1 MPGWSGHW
9 AGQHVDL
16 KLTAEDGYSAQRS
29 YSLSRPVD
37 GERIELTVQR
47 IADGEVSPYLIGIAA
62 GDEIELRGPIG
73 GWFVWRPDEEA
84 RVLLV
89 GGGSGIV
96 PLMAMLRQ
104 RIVPGSADFRL
115 VYSVRSP
122 ADVYYAQELG
132 RLERECGWLQ
142 VALVYTR
149 MARRR
154 PSGRPAGSARDLAP
168 TGWMPADGPR
178 VYVCGP
184 TGFVESVTTKLIE
197 QGLSAISH
205 PDRAVRAEQ
214 LIQKRGMMT
223 EPTHVDGNAAGGAFA
238 EVLGF
243 DVTTATL
250 TCGECCQVEA
260 FAESHVYHRGPGIVV
275 RCPVAETSWPGWC
288 KRPPMCG
295 STSAAPS
302 PGVSRSRRADGVP

>member
-1 MPGWSGHW
+1 VDAYVKSKLRWRVARVVDSAPETESAQTIRLTVPGWSGHL
-9 AGQHVDL
+9 AGQHIDL

-47 IADGEVSPYLIGIAA
+47 IADGEVSPYLIGISV

-73 GWFVWRPDEEA
+73 GWFVWRPDEQA

-104 RIVPGSADFRL
+104 RIVAGSADFRL

-122 ADVYYAQELG
+122 ADVYYSHELV

-142 VALVYTR
+142 VALIYTR
-149 MARRR
+149 TATPETAR
-154 PSGRPAGSARDLAP
+154 PPGRVGYSDLAP
-168 TGWMPADGPR
+168 TGWAPDHGTR

-184 TGFVESVTTKLIE
+184 TGFVESVTEKLTE
-197 QGLSAISH
+197 QGHQPSAI
-205 PDRAVRAEQ
+205 R
-214 LIQKRGMMT
+214 T
-223 EPTHVDGNAAGGAFA
+223 ERF
-238 EVLGF
+238 
-243 DVTTATL
+243 
-250 TCGECCQVEA
+250 
-260 FAESHVYHRGPGIVV
+260 GP
-275 RCPVAETSWPGWC
+275 SN
-288 KRPPMCG
+288 
-295 STSAAPS
+295 
-302 PGVSRSRRADGVP
+302 